1 MTHTS
6 SRGVTTGARRAGS
19 LPPMELITAILI
31 AGPLGY
37 LVQLRTRLRSL
48 CVYLALW
55 AVIFPIQT
63 AVVHAEN
70 ADDIEPMYF
79 VINALILMAGIG
91 LNTLGARL
99 RRRRAPQF

>member
-6 SRGVTTGARRAGS
+6 SHGVTTVARRAGS
-19 LPPMELITAILI
+19 LAAMELITAILI

-70 ADDIEPMYF
+70 ADDIQPMYF
-79 VINALILMAGIG
+79 VVNALILVAGIG

-99 RRRRAPQF
+99 RRRRAPLF

>member
-1 MTHTS
+1 
-6 SRGVTTGARRAGS
+6 
-19 LPPMELITAILI
+19 MELIAAVLI

-37 LVQLRTRLRSL
+37 FLPTRSRARGVA
-48 CVYLALW
+48 VYLVVW

-70 ADDIEPMYF
+70 PDDIEPLYF
-79 VINALILMAGIG
+79 VFNALILCLGVG

-99 RRRRAPQF
+99 RERRVQPAR

>member
-6 SRGVTTGARRAGS
+6 SPGVTTGARRGGS
-19 LPPMELITAILI
+19 LPGMELITAVLI

-70 ADDIEPMYF
+70 ADDIVPMYF
-79 VINALILMAGIG
+79 LVNALILAAGIG

-99 RRRRAPQF
+99 RRRRAPLF

>member
-1 MTHTS
+1 
-6 SRGVTTGARRAGS
+6 
-19 LPPMELITAILI
+19 MELIAAILL

-37 LVQLRTRLRSL
+37 FVRSRTRVRG
-48 CVYLALW
+48 VAIYLVLW

-79 VINALILMAGIG
+79 VVNAVILAGGIG

-99 RRRRAPQF
+99 RERRRRVVSP